1 MNRRRSLYDWLGLGV
16 LALIVI
22 GLLYLTNSNRP
33 KSENADESPPTLETS
48 PSSETQHLLA
58 GTPSPSPLPLSPLP
72 ADLSSPLSAD
82 LNSPL
87 PTRASPPPAVAP
99 PDSGA
104 SFELTVLHTNDT
116 WGYLLP
122 CG

>member
-16 LALIVI
+16 LALIVV

-33 KSENADESPPTLETS
+33 KSEDADESSLTL
-48 PSSETQHLLA
+48 PSATQHLLA

-87 PTRASPPPAVAP
+87 PTKASPPPAAAP
-99 PDSGA
+99 PASGA
-104 SFELTVLHTNDT
+104 FFELTVLHTNDT